1 MTIYE
6 IDAQIE
12 DLLSQEVDEETGE
25 INESVYEQLDALQ
38 MERGQMIENL
48 ACYIKNLRHFAEDL
62 KAEKMELA
70 KRQAAA
76 EGKAERLMKY
86 LQNHLNGEKV
96 QSPKFAITYR
106 KSQAIVIDDEESVM
120 DWLVL
125 SDHED
130 VIKVE
135 HSIKKDELKKLIKAG
150 EKVNGAWLE
159 DRVNMTVK

>member
-1 MTIYE
+1 MNLWE
-6 IDAQIE
+6 IDKSIE
-12 DLLSQEVDEETGE
+12 DLLENAVNEDGE
-25 INESVYEQLDALQ
+25 FEDDALEKLEELQ
-38 MERGQMIENL
+38 LEKEKKIENVAL
-48 ACYIKNLRHFAEDL
+48 YIKNLQHYAADL

-76 EGKAERLMKY
+76 EGKAERLVKY
-86 LQNHLNGEKV
+86 LQDHLNGEKV
-96 QSPKFAITYR
+96 QTPKFAITYR

-150 EKVNGAWLE
+150 EKVSGAWLE
-159 DRVNMTVK
+159 DRVSMTVK